1 MLSYCAPF
9 IQGCLFAGSKDA
21 NIDND
26 MHGNIV
32 VNVFSKQTRYSTQ
45 YDNQHVHVFVRMR
58 KKAIL
63 HPSPSTFDLA
73 LPTAVFL
80 AKQVLNIQA

>member
-1 MLSYCAPF
+1 MLSYCASF

-32 VNVFSKQTRYSTQ
+32 INVFSKQTRYLA
-45 YDNQHVHVFVRMR
+45 QH
-58 KKAIL
+58 A
-63 HPSPSTFDLA
+63 
-73 LPTAVFL
+73 
-80 AKQVLNIQA
+80 